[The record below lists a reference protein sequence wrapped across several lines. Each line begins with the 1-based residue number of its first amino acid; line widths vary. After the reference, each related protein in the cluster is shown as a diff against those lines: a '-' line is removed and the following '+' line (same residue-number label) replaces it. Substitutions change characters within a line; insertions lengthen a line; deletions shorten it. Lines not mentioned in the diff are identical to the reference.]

1 MAKNLHA
8 KIPPSDRLIIRDVN
22 DESTAR
28 FVREA
33 RDTAKSSGTSNVLP
47 EVIVADNAR
56 EIAEKSVGLHV
67 LCRFMLF

>member
-22 DESTAR
+22 EESTAR

-33 RDTAKSSGTSNVLP
+33 RDTAKSSGASNVLP

-67 LCRFMLF
+67 LRRFMLF